1 MSKSS
6 VVSLFSGLGGID
18 YGLEAA
24 GFKSV
29 FTTDLDE
36 DCCATIAANRK
47 WHVECSDVAE
57 IDGDLIFEKS
67 NIDYG
72 ECGLLVGGPP
82 CQPFSKSG
90 YGKEKSLKGLK
101 DRRSNTIGEFYR
113 VAQELAPRAFM
124 IENVPQF
131 LSSQSVLK
139 YLERQTAEL
148 NLVTRSKYKLNFVR
162 LNCADYGVPQ
172 LRQRVFIIASRD
184 GKEFKLPPPIFGETA
199 NARLGIKRYRSSWDA
214 LSRVK
219 QPKVVEN
226 LAVGGQ
232 WGKLLSTIPAG
243 QNYLWHTDRG
253 GGKPIF
259 GWRSR
264 FWHFLL
270 KLHPDLPSWTIP
282 ASPGIHTGPFHWENR
297 RLNLKELSALQT
309 LPADLEIV
317 GSITSAKRQIGNAV
331 PSAIAEYL
339 GIEIRRQLLDSR
351 PRRADRLVPPRASRP
366 VAIDFY

>member
-1 MSKSS
+1 MSKFS

-29 FTTDLDE
+29 FATDLDE
-36 DCCATIAANRK
+36 DCCATISANRK
-47 WHVECSDVAE
+47 WHVECADVAE
-57 IDGDLIFEKS
+57 IDGNLIFDKS

-90 YGKEKSLKGLK
+90 YGKDQGLKGLK
-101 DRRSNTIGEFYR
+101 DRRSNTVGEFFR
-113 VAQELAPRAFM
+113 VAQELAPRTFM

-131 LSSQSVLK
+131 LSSPLVQK
-139 YLERQTAEL
+139 YLIRKTAEL
-148 NLVTRSKYKLNFVR
+148 NLVTRSKYKLNFVK
-162 LNCADYGVPQ
+162 LNCADYGIPQ

-184 GKEFKLPPPIFGETA
+184 GKQFELPPPMFA
-199 NARLGIKRYRSSWDA
+199 PAAVPRLGIKRYRSSWDA
-214 LSRVK
+214 LSRVRRS
-219 QPKVVEN
+219 KVVEN

-232 WGKLLSTIPAG
+232 WGKLLESIPAG
-243 QNYLWHTDRG
+243 ENYLWHTERG

-270 KLHPDLPSWTIP
+270 KLHPDLPSWTIS
-282 ASPGIHTGPFHWENR
+282 ASPGVHTGPFHWENR
-297 RLNLKELSALQT
+297 RLNLQELSALQT
-309 LPADLEIV
+309 LPSDLCIV
-317 GSITSAKRQIGNAV
+317 GSLTSAKRQIGNAV
-331 PSAIAEYL
+331 PSAIAEFL
-339 GIEIRRQLLDSR
+339 GGEIRKQLLDSR
-351 PRRADRLVPPRASRP
+351 TRRTERFIPPRASRSIG
-366 VAIDFY
+366 AEFY